1 MTETPRRRFQPS
13 SRGDR
18 LMRPLQEFLE
28 TSTAGAVVLLAAAI
42 VALVW
47 ANSAWSA
54 GYERAWTT
62 PFTLGVGRLSVRHD
76 LRFFIDDAG
85 MALFFLVV
93 GLEIKRELVIG
104 ELRDRRAAALP
115 AIAALGGMIVPA
127 LIYVGLTQHTAGPRG
142 WGIPMA
148 TDIAFALG
156 VLTLAARHAPP
167 SLKPFLLTMAIVDDI
182 GSVVVIAIFYSSG
195 VSWAWLGAGVATV
208 SAIALLRRVGA
219 GGPVV
224 FAALAAGLWF
234 AAYRAGIHPAITGV
248 LVGLLTPVESFPHAH
263 RHDRHGRPL
272 TRLEHLLLPWTTFL
286 IAPLFALANAGV
298 RLEGSVGRI
307 AVAVVVARLAGKIA
321 GIAGATWLAVRAGVG
336 RLPSGARWSHMV
348 GVAALGGM
356 GFTVAL
362 LVTSLS
368 FADPAL
374 VASAKTGIIISAVV
388 AGVLGWTL
396 LRLAPR
402 VTPADDAVDL

>member
-1 MTETPRRRFQPS
+1 MA
-13 SRGDR
+13 R
-18 LMRPLQEFLE
+18 LVRPLQEFLE
-28 TSTAGAVVLLAAAI
+28 TSTGGAVALLAAA
-42 VALVW
+42 VLALIW

-54 GYERAWTT
+54 GYERVWAT
-62 PFTLGVGRLSVRHD
+62 PFALGVGRWSVRHD

-115 AIAALGGMIVPA
+115 AIAALGGMLVPA
-127 LIYVGLTQHTAGPRG
+127 LIYVGLTHNTAGPRG

-195 VSWAWLGAGVATV
+195 VSWAWLGAGFAVVA
-208 SAIALLRRVGA
+208 AIAALRKVGI

-224 FAALAAGLWF
+224 FAALAAGLWL
-234 AAYRAGIHPAITGV
+234 AAYRAGVHPAITGV
-248 LVGLLTPVESFPHAH
+248 LVGLLTPVEAFPHAR
-263 RHDRHGRPL
+263 RHDERGRPL
-272 TRLEHLLLPWTTFL
+272 TRLEHLLLPWTTFV

-298 RLEGSVGRI
+298 RLEGSPGRI
-307 AVAVVVARLAGKIA
+307 AVAVVVARVGGKIA
-321 GIAGATWLAVRAGVG
+321 GITGATWLAVRARVG

-368 FADPAL
+368 FADPAPL
-374 VASAKTGIIISAVV
+374 ASAKTGILVSAVL
-388 AGVLGWTL
+388 AGVLGWAL

-402 VTPADDAVDL
+402 VTPSDGAPDR

>member
-1 MTETPRRRFQPS
+1 MTEPTHPPRRRP
-13 SRGDR
+13 RADR
-18 LMRPLQEFLE
+18 LVRPLQEFLE
-28 TSTAGAVVLLAAAI
+28 TSTAGAVALLAAAV

-54 GYERAWTT
+54 GYERAWAT
-62 PFTLGVGRLSVRHD
+62 PFTLGVGRWSVRHD
-76 LRFFIDDAG
+76 LRFFIDDGG

-115 AIAALGGMIVPA
+115 AIAALGGMLVPA
-127 LIYVGLTQHTAGPRG
+127 LIYAGLTLHSAGTRG

-156 VLTLAARHAPP
+156 VLTLAARHAPA
-167 SLKPFLLTMAIVDDI
+167 SLRPFLLTMAIVDDI
-182 GSVVVIAIFYSSG
+182 GSVVVIAIFYSNG
-195 VSWAWLGAGVATV
+195 VSWVWLGAGVGV
-208 SAIALLRRVGA
+208 VGVIALLRRLEA

-224 FAALAAGLWF
+224 FAVLAAGLWLF
-234 AAYRAGIHPAITGV
+234 AYRAGIHPAITGV
-248 LVGLLTPVESFPHAH
+248 VIGLLTPVEGFPHAR
-263 RHDRHGRPL
+263 RHDERGRPL
-272 TRLEHLLLPWTTFL
+272 TRLEHLLLPWTTFV
-286 IAPLFALANAGV
+286 IVPLFAVANAGV

-307 AVAVVVARLAGKIA
+307 AVAVVVARVVGKIA

-336 RLPSGARWSHMV
+336 RIPSGARWSHVV
-348 GVAALGGM
+348 GVGALGGM

-368 FADPAL
+368 FAGGVL
-374 VASAKTGIIISAVV
+374 VASAKTGIIVSAVL
-388 AGVLGWTL
+388 AGALGWAL

-402 VTPADDAVDL
+402 VTAGDADADP